1 MAARL
6 DRDRLARVL
15 GLLGSAHDG
24 EVVSAG
30 RAADTL
36 VRRAGLTW
44 PDIVLQ
50 RPLPTPRPDPVPFN
64 DAGQVQFCLRWAHRL
79 SNWEADFVAS
89 IRDHRRPLST
99 KQRNVLTRVVDRLR
113 SRAAEAA

>member
-1 MAARL
+1 MTTPLNRE
-6 DRDRLARVL
+6 RLARVL
-15 GLLGSAHDG
+15 GLLGSHHDG
-24 EVVSAG
+24 EVITAA
-30 RAADTL
+30 RHADTL

-50 RPLPTPRPDPVPFN
+50 RPLPTPRPDPVPFG
-64 DAGQVQFCLRWAHRL
+64 DAGQIQFCLRWAHRL
-79 SNWEADFVAS
+79 SRWEADFVAS